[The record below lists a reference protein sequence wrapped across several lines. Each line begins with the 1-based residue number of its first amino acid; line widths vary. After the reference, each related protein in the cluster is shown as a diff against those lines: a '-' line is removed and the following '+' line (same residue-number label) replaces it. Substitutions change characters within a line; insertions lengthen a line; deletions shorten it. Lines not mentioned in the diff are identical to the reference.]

1 MATEEQPSTTQEI
14 ENPENE
20 TTEEEP
26 KVEGKDIYASGFPAS
41 FDEEQ
46 FKKMFDKFCTRGEI
60 TNCRFRKHVVGS
72 QTGYGFLTFSN
83 KLDAED
89 AIRGMN
95 GIELESE
102 MVKVTDSSSPEYSQS
117 SLNLY
122 VEGVPTEWDEARL
135 RKLFEE
141 CGSVTNVKI
150 LINRKTNEKTGVGFV
165 HFSTQAEARKAVE
178 DIHGKSPE
186 GTDGPMTVR
195 FARTMGRKRG
205 PKNRR
210 GGGGYGRGG
219 DYGGMASFGG
229 YMGGNWGYPGMH
241 PMMYGGGYGGGYG
254 GYGGGGFGFGG
265 RGRGRGGWGGRRG
278 GRGRGQ
284 QRSSYRPY

>member
-1 MATEEQPSTTQEI
+1 MAEEQPSTTTEM

-20 TTEEEP
+20 TTEEP

-41 FDEEQ
+41 FDEDQ

-122 VEGVPTEWDEARL
+122 VEGVPTEWDEPRL
-135 RKLFEE
+135 RKLFEPM
-141 CGSVTNVKI
+141 GNVTNVKI

-178 DIHGKSPE
+178 ELHGTTPE
-186 GTDGPMTVR
+186 GTENPLTVR

-205 PKNRR
+205 PKNRNR
-210 GGGGYGRGG
+210 GGYGRGG
-219 DYGGMASFGG
+219 DYGMGNFG
-229 YMGGNWGYPGMH
+229 YMGGQWGYPGMH
-241 PMMYGGGYGGGYG
+241 PMMYGGYGGGYG
-254 GYGGGGFGFGG
+254 GGFGGGFGYGG

-278 GRGRGQ
+278 RGRGQ